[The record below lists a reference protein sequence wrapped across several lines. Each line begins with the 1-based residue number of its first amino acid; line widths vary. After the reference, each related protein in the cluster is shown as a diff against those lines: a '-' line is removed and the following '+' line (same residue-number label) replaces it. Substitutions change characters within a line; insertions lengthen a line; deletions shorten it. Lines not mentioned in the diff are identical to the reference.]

1 MKDIHTESVERLFK
15 VIAELRTV
23 EECYS
28 FFQDVCTVNEILDM
42 AQRFDTAVMLYNGEN
57 YINVTQKMGIS
68 TATISRVNKCLQKGN
83 GGYRSAIEKLKAAEK
98 KD

>member
-1 MKDIHTESVERLFK
+1 MKEIRTESVDRLFE
-15 VIAELRTV
+15 VIADLKTV

-42 AQRFDTAVMLYNGEN
+42 AQRFDTAVMLYDGEN

-68 TATISRVNKCLQKGN
+68 TATISRVNKCLQNGN
-83 GGYRSAIEKLKAAEK
+83 GGYRLAIEKMRAK
-98 KD
+98 KKG